1 MKKSLLILCLLP
13 LHSLLNAQPPTYED
27 LLVYYVDG
35 EYEKCIKKTSKYM
48 ADSDTR
54 RDPLPYLYASKCY
67 HEMSKLDEFTSQ
79 EEYKKADR
87 DALKYAVKYRKKD
100 KDLAYFHVHEDY
112 WRELNKYA
120 MDMGMLWY
128 DQGEYSKARQIFS
141 RMVGYDPQNPGAWQ
155 MLALSQ
161 ARGRMLRDAKE
172 SMATA
177 NELLEE
183 VKAGDPDLGT
193 LTKNKRALMEA
204 ASQNYDAY
212 LKESGEPI
220 L

>member
-1 MKKSLLILCLLP
+1 MKNMLLLLSFLP
-13 LHSLLNAQPPTYED
+13 LPYFLNAQPPNYED
-27 LLVYYVDG
+27 LLVLYVDG
-35 EYEKCIKKTSKYM
+35 EYEKCIKRSEKYID
-48 ADSDTR
+48 DSDTR

-67 HEMSKLDEFTSQ
+67 HEMSKLEEFTSQ
-79 EEYKKADR
+79 EEYRKADR

-120 MDMGMLWY
+120 MDMGLMWY

-155 MLALSQ
+155 MLALTQ
-161 ARGRMLRDAKE
+161 AKARMLRDAKE

-177 NELLEE
+177 QELLETARS
-183 VKAGDPDLGT
+183 KDPDLGS
-193 LTKNKRALMEA
+193 LTKNKRSLWETAL
-204 ASQNYDAY
+204 QNYDEY
-212 LKESGEPI
+212 LKENGEPI